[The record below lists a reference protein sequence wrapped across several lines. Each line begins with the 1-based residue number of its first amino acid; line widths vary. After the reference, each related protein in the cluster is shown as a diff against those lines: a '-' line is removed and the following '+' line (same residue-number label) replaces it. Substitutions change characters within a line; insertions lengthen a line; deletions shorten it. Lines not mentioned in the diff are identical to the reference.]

1 MAEPEEKKE
10 EEQEEKPETEQ
21 ENKDQPKQKD
31 KASGA
36 KIGIVTWA
44 IMAVVIIVFAGSGL
58 VLGRV
63 IAAMTS
69 SDQQTQS
76 SGQEKKTREKDKSDS
91 NADTEETWYY
101 NGLESIVVNPDEPGA
116 LRYVRIGLTL
126 EVSSEL
132 DQVEAEIFFEAKKPA
147 LVSWLNI
154 YLKSL
159 TLDEM
164 ADDRDMKRILLD
176 IHDAFNEILFP
187 NAKPKLKR
195 VLIREFNI
203 Q

>member
-10 EEQEEKPETEQ
+10 QEEGTGAEQ
-21 ENKDQPKQKD
+21 ENKGQPQQKAQD
-31 KASGA
+31 A

-44 IMAVVIIVFAGSGL
+44 MIAVVVIVFAGSGL

-63 IAAMTS
+63 LAAMSTS
-69 SDQQTQS
+69 EQQPQA
-76 SGQEKKTREKDKSDS
+76 SGQQEKTQENDKADS
-91 NADTEETWYY
+91 IADTEGTWYY
-101 NGLESIVVNPDEPGA
+101 NGLESVVVNPDEPGA
-116 LRYVRIGLTL
+116 MRYVRVGLTL

-132 DQVEAEIFFEAKKPA
+132 DQLKAEAFFETKKPA
-147 LVSWLNI
+147 LVNWLNI

-159 TLDEM
+159 TLGEM
-164 ADDRDMKRILLD
+164 ENDSDMKHILLD

-187 NAKPKLKR
+187 DEKPKLKR